1 MKKRNILL
9 SLLLALTMMLTACG
23 SGNKLEGKWI
33 GTLDVTK
40 QFNDGISAHYPAL
53 AEYATFEDLVFMVDV
68 EFVDGMMKM
77 DVDEASVEKFNE
89 NFDAGMKHIAEGAVR
104 INVEATGLTL
114 EEARLELGL
123 SEEEFIEAKIA
134 EMGINQMSD
143 DMKKVTEE
151 SINAISSIDGPYTY
165 NDNDVNLRYEDDY
178 YEAIEYTFEG
188 KTLILTFRGSS
199 YSLRV
204 ECEKQK

>member
-89 NFDAGMKHIAEGAVR
+89 NFDAGMMRIAEGAVK

-123 SEEEFIEAKIA
+123 SEEEFIQTKIA

-151 SINAISSIDGPYTY
+151 SINAISSINGPYTY

-178 YEAIEYTFEG
+178 YEAIEYSFEG
-188 KTLILTFRGSS
+188 KTLVLTFRGTN